1 MQGTRIPSIFHC
13 SRVRCRWVACSI
25 ILIWMTAAQA
35 MMTEQRSGKVVE
47 GPGGRYGYERISTF
61 WSDLGEFNSRHLH
74 AGPIELILSDSRTSA
89 PKLTSPAS
97 IGVLIGGWSTGMN
110 LEARSLKW
118 PWVALVGVAAVAL
131 GWWRRRSREAR
142 TTVQNPRGACSGPG
156 EIADPWRGEAGE
168 SGS

>member
-1 MQGTRIPSIFHC
+1 MQGTQMSSIFHC
-13 SRVRCRWVACSI
+13 SLCRCRWVACPI

-35 MMTEQRSGKVVE
+35 MMMEQRSGKVIE

-61 WSDLGEFNSRHLH
+61 WSGLGEFNSRHLH

-97 IGVLIGGWSTGMN
+97 IGVRIGGWSTGMN

-118 PWVALVGVAAVAL
+118 LWVVLVGVAAVAL
-131 GWWRRRSREAR
+131 GWWRRGSREAR
-142 TTVQNPRGACSGPG
+142 TVVQEPLRAIHGQGSV
-156 EIADPWRGEAGE
+156 ADRRRGEAGE
-168 SGS
+168 SGN